1 MSTKKT
7 KEKADKAKCTDFGS
21 AFKGFQEMFEMMSE
35 CCKDKITVTD
45 CCSKMGRTFDET
57 SGKSKGE
64 NDGER
69 SKKRKEADR

>member
-64 NDGER
+64 NHGER